1 MTEQI
6 NQESNSVE
14 TPKDATEVF
23 TEMLDA
29 EESNDKPEVE
39 NEEVATE
46 AVEETDEEALEEEVE
61 EESEE
66 DAPETTE
73 EEDEDSEEDE
83 VEVEERKTYRV
94 KAGGE
99 EKDVT
104 LEELVSGYQKG
115 DDYTKKSQTLAEQ
128 RKVVEA
134 EAKAIQEAQSI
145 REQYAQRLNQ
155 VQQILT
161 EGKEDM
167 ADLEQLK
174 ENDPIQY
181 AIKVAE
187 QTEQNK
193 KIQLVQQEQAR
204 LAQESNQYRAQ
215 QQAQI
220 VANESKLLTEKVKEF
235 SDPKKAEQIKN
246 DIRSFGKSVGFTD
259 NELAQVYDH
268 RHVLILQKAMEYDK
282 LQKANPSVTKKL
294 SKAPKMS
301 RKGNKVANTDVYT
314 KQKKR
319 LKSSGSLDDA
329 TSVFTNFI

>member
-1 MTEQI
+1 MEEQI
-6 NQESNSVE
+6 NDTSNEVVE
-14 TPKDATEVF
+14 TQVDAVETF
-23 TEMLDA
+23 TNMLEA
-29 EESNDKPEVE
+29 EESNDKPEVS
-39 NEEVATE
+39 NEQEDEE
-46 AVEETDEEALEEEVE
+46 AVEEAAEETEPEEVE

-66 DAPETTE
+66 DEPDDT
-73 EEDEDSEEDE
+73 DEDE

-155 VQQILT
+155 VQQILN

-204 LAQESNQYRAQ
+204 LAQESNQHRAN
-215 QQAQI
+215 QQANF
-220 VANESKLLTEKVKEF
+220 VAEQSKMLVEKVKEF

-246 DIRSFGKSVGFTD
+246 DIRSFGKGIGFTD
-259 NELAQVYDH
+259 DELAQVYDH
-268 RHVLILQKAMEYDK
+268 RHVIILQKAMEYDK

-294 SKAPKMS
+294 AKAPKMS
-301 RKGNKVANTDVYT
+301 KKGNKVANVDVYT